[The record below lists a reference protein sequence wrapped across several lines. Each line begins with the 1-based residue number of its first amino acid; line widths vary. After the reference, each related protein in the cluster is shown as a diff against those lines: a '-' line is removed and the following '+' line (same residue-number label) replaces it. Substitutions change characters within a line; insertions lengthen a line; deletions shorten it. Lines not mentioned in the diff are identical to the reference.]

1 MNEMAFLFLQ
11 IMLINIVLSGDNAVV
26 IAMAS
31 QKLSVHQRKK
41 AIWWGSFGA
50 VILRLVLTVIAVWL
64 LEVPFIQAAGSLLL
78 LYIAVKLLT
87 EEHGDKRVEGATSLG
102 GAVRTIILA
111 DFVMS
116 LDNVLAIAAV
126 ARGETVLIIIGIALS
141 IPLIIWGSTLIMRLL
156 DRFPIL
162 IYIGAAILGYTAG
175 EMVLSDQVVGPM
187 IQDFSPSLHEIM
199 PFIGA
204 MIVII
209 SGLIK
214 PYLTNREKSH

>member
-1 MNEMAFLFLQ
+1 MSDMLFIFLK

-26 IAMAS
+26 IALAS
-31 QKLSVHQRKK
+31 QKLSVGQRKK
-41 AIWWGSFGA
+41 AVWWGSFGA
-50 VILRLVLTVIAVWL
+50 VALRLVLTVVAVYL
-64 LEVPFIQAAGSLLL
+64 LEIPYIQAAGSLLL

-87 EEHGDKRVEGATSLG
+87 EDEGGKTVKQASSLG

-126 ARGETVLIIIGIALS
+126 AEGEIVLTFIGIALS
-141 IPLIIWGSTLIMRLL
+141 IPLIIWGSTMIMRLL
-156 DRFPIL
+156 DRFPVL

-175 EMVLSDQVVGPM
+175 EMVLNDRVVGP
-187 IQDFSPSLHEIM
+187 IIEQISFRLYQLI

-204 MIVII
+204 IAVIAA
-209 SGLIK
+209 GLVK
-214 PYLTNREKSH
+214 PMFRSRHNAQ